1 MLREMPASCR
11 SRACRLP
18 RPWLSGARL
27 FLYGLSGTVGSW
39 SRGAV
44 RIRARA
50 SWTRL
55 TRTVLTR
62 TVLAGTGLRRR
73 VTTGLP
79 GTCRAAARRSRT
91 RLTPTRWSWTRLSWT
106 HRPMLRRARTGPVS
120 RAVPSRRTARRTGRR
135 LAIPG
140 ARLRAWTI
148 LLARAIGGRT
158 VLAGTELFRAKLL
171 RAGAG
176 SLLAG
181 AELTRSRRPLLRHWS
196 SPLLV
201 WAPPLSSWVL
211 CSGRLR
217 ARAVPGLAD
226 GRHAVR
232 GRSPVLLIRSLRT
245 GPLLLA
251 GTVRW
256 TRTVLPSRAVR
267 AARTVLATR
276 TVVGA
281 RCLRARG
288 LRGRTVLAVRSLR
301 TRTVSGRRLRAR
313 RIRSPRS
320 WCLRAMSERA
330 AAELR
335 SRRPVGSIIRRAS
348 APPWPARRG
357 ARAADAGRRLVGE
370 LPGAAHRIVGCLPRG
385 MRRYGPIRAGPH
397 RVGRNVRGAW
407 FPAVPR
413 VAGIDRVCLRVQVG
427 PLRLRIPAGRPRH
440 VPGGPAVPT
449 IHPVPPGLTFRAA
462 SRWRRA
468 ARLACGGP
476 RPLRSIH
483 PRYRV

>member
-11 SRACRLP
+11 SRACRLS

-27 FLYGLSGTVGSW
+27 FLFGLAGAVGSW
-39 SRGAV
+39 YRGAV

-50 SWTRL
+50 PWTRL
-55 TRTVLTR
+55 PRTELPWTVLPP
-62 TVLAGTGLRRR
+62 TVVAGTGLRRR

-79 GTCRAAARRSRT
+79 GTCRAAARRART
-91 RLTPTRWSWTRLSWT
+91 RLTSTRWSWTRLSWT
-106 HRPMLRRARTGPVS
+106 HRPMPRRAWAGPVS

-135 LAIPG
+135 LTIPG

-148 LLARAIGGRT
+148 LLARAIGART

-181 AELTRSRRPLLRHWS
+181 AELTRSRRPLLRHRS

-211 CSGRLR
+211 RSGRLR
-217 ARAVPGLAD
+217 ARAIPGLAD
-226 GRHAVR
+226 GRRPIR
-232 GRSPVLLIRSLRT
+232 GRSLALLPWSLRT

-288 LRGRTVLAVRSLR
+288 LR

-313 RIRSPRS
+313 RTRSPRS
-320 WCLRAMSERA
+320 WFLRAMSERA

-335 SRRPVGSIIRRAS
+335 SR
-348 APPWPARRG
+348 
-357 ARAADAGRRLVGE
+357 
-370 LPGAAHRIVGCLPRG
+370 
-385 MRRYGPIRAGPH
+385 
-397 RVGRNVRGAW
+397 
-407 FPAVPR
+407 
-413 VAGIDRVCLRVQVG
+413 
-427 PLRLRIPAGRPRH
+427 
-440 VPGGPAVPT
+440 
-449 IHPVPPGLTFRAA
+449 
-462 SRWRRA
+462 
-468 ARLACGGP
+468 
-476 RPLRSIH
+476 
-483 PRYRV
+483 

>member
-11 SRACRLP
+11 SRACRLS
-18 RPWLSGARL
+18 RPWLSGACL
-27 FLYGLSGTVGSW
+27 FLFGLAGAVGSW

-50 SWTRL
+50 PWTRL
-55 TRTVLTR
+55 PRTELPRTV
-62 TVLAGTGLRRR
+62 VAGTGLRRR

-91 RLTPTRWSWTRLSWT
+91 RLTPTRWSWTRLSWS
-106 HRPMLRRARTGPVS
+106 HRPMPRRARTGPVS

-148 LLARAIGGRT
+148 LLARAIGAQT

-171 RAGAG
+171 RTGAG

-181 AELTRSRRPLLRHWS
+181 AELTRSRRPLLRHRS

-226 GRHAVR
+226 GRRPVR
-232 GRSPVLLIRSLRT
+232 GGALALLPWSLRT

-251 GTVRW
+251 GTMLR

-276 TVVGA
+276 TVVGT

-288 LRGRTVLAVRSLR
+288 LRTRTVLTVRSLR
-301 TRTVSGRRLRAR
+301 SRTVSGRRLRAR
-313 RIRSPRS
+313 RTRSPRS
-320 WCLRAMSERA
+320 WFLRAMSE
-330 AAELR
+330 
-335 SRRPVGSIIRRAS
+335 
-348 APPWPARRG
+348 
-357 ARAADAGRRLVGE
+357 
-370 LPGAAHRIVGCLPRG
+370 
-385 MRRYGPIRAGPH
+385 
-397 RVGRNVRGAW
+397 
-407 FPAVPR
+407 
-413 VAGIDRVCLRVQVG
+413 
-427 PLRLRIPAGRPRH
+427 
-440 VPGGPAVPT
+440 
-449 IHPVPPGLTFRAA
+449 
-462 SRWRRA
+462 
-468 ARLACGGP
+468 
-476 RPLRSIH
+476 
-483 PRYRV
+483 